1 MNPTSINLISLP
13 LFQSF
18 INNDPHVSQGELENS
33 HECVWLTPKVQQLL
47 VFDSKIN
54 VQFLVHEIGL
64 SIVNLS
70 SPKL

>member
-1 MNPTSINLISLP
+1 MI
-13 LFQSF
+13 
-18 INNDPHVSQGELENS
+18 HMWAREKLENS
-33 HECVWLTPKVQQLL
+33 HECVWLTPQVQQLL

-54 VQFLVHEIGL
+54 VQFLLHEIGL